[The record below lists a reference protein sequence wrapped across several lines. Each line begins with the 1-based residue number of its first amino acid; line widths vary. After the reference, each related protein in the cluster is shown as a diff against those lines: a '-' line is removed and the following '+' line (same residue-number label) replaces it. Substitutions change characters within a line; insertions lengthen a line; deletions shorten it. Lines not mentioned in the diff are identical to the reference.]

1 MDYPE
6 SWASILLLFYLLLF
20 SLDSIDS
27 RVCSSSICVR
37 SCPHELC
44 CLLFYSSGDYCII
57 TARVKIP
64 DSIGVVQPLQFVL
77 TVSLLAQ
84 CYPASTL
91 VQELIPLLVT
101 VPPGIVF
108 GVWIVT
114 SWSSTAIDC
123 VLGLFLIVY
132 TLLPKNNTDTKKRNK
147 NAEANEE
154 ENDEEQRGVSCTS
167 KLFAVRG
174 KTLKRKTSDLEL
186 ESILP
191 PDMTEEE
198 AAADEAVVTTPA
210 PISSNMPTMRA
221 TTTSEEAMHHRH
233 RRPPP
238 HQPEKEEATTLSPPL
253 RRRRRRRRKKRQ
265 PVQSKTQTMLANPTA
280 VCAGFVGGALMGAF
294 GTGGPAFLIYA
305 KEAHWADGPAGSP
318 KTFRANLQLLFL
330 LINIPVMVTDYY
342 ETIVTVK
349 RLHVSVYLLPAL
361 LLGGMLGTQLATR
374 VPREQFQ
381 LLVITGLR
389 LMGLMFLV
397 EAYRA

>member
-1 MDYPE
+1 M
-6 SWASILLLFYLLLF
+6 
-20 SLDSIDS
+20 
-27 RVCSSSICVR
+27 
-37 SCPHELC
+37 
-44 CLLFYSSGDYCII
+44 
-57 TARVKIP
+57 
-64 DSIGVVQPLQFVL
+64 
-77 TVSLLAQ
+77 
-84 CYPASTL
+84 
-91 VQELIPLLVT
+91 QELTPLLVT

>member
-1 MDYPE
+1 M
-6 SWASILLLFYLLLF
+6 
-20 SLDSIDS
+20 
-27 RVCSSSICVR
+27 
-37 SCPHELC
+37 
-44 CLLFYSSGDYCII
+44 
-57 TARVKIP
+57 KIP

-77 TVSLLAQ
+77 TVSLLGQ
-84 CYPASTL
+84 CYSASTL
-91 VQELIPLLVT
+91 LKELTPLLVT

-132 TLLPKNNTDTKKRNK
+132 TLLPKNDTDTKKRNT
-147 NAEANEE
+147 NVEANEDE
-154 ENDEEQRGVSCTS
+154 DDEERRGVSCTK
-167 KLFAVRG
+167 KLF
-174 KTLKRKTSDLEL
+174 KRKTSDLEL

-191 PDMTEEE
+191 PDIKEE
-198 AAADEAVVTTPA
+198 AGADEAVVTTPA

-221 TTTSEEAMHHRH
+221 TTTSEEAIHHRH

-238 HQPEKEEATTLSPPL
+238 HQPEKEEATTLSPPQPQL
-253 RRRRRRRRKKRQ
+253 RRRKKRQ
-265 PVQSKTQTMLANPTA
+265 VAPSKTQTMLANPTA

-305 KEAHWADGPAGSP
+305 KEAQWADAPAGSP
-318 KTFRANLQLLFL
+318 RTFRANLQLLFL

-342 ETIVTVK
+342 ETILTVK

-361 LLGGMLGTQLATR
+361 LLGGLLGTQLATR
-374 VPREQFQ
+374 VPRAQFQ

-397 EAYRA
+397 EAYRS